1 MFRNQLGKS
10 ISCHMDCKQASQI
23 ISQSLDRKLTLRER
37 FALNFHLFIC
47 NACKHFNQQL
57 IALRSTFKKLNASI
71 ENDTNIQMPSET
83 KKRLLKSI
91 ESITD

>member
-1 MFRNQLGKS
+1 MN
-10 ISCHMDCKQASQI
+10 CKQASQV
-23 ISQSLDRKLTLRER
+23 ISQSLDRKLSLRER
-37 FALNFHLFIC
+37 FALKFHLLIC

-57 IALRSTFKKLNASI
+57 LAMRTSFKKLNASI

-83 KKRLLKSI
+83 KQRLLKSI

>member
-1 MFRNQLGKS
+1 
-10 ISCHMDCKQASQI
+10 MDCRQSSQI
-23 ISQSLDRKLTLRER
+23 ISESLDRKLTLRER
-37 FALNFHLFIC
+37 FALKFHLFIC

-57 IALRSTFKKLNASI
+57 ITLRLTFKKLNADI

-91 ESITD
+91 ESVTD

>member
-1 MFRNQLGKS
+1 ML
-10 ISCHMDCKQASQI
+10 DCKQTSQL
-23 ISQSLDRKLTLRER
+23 ISQSLDRKLSLRER
-37 FALNFHLFIC
+37 FALKFHLLIC

-57 IALRSTFKKLNASI
+57 LAMRTSFKKLNASI

-83 KKRLLKSI
+83 KQRLLKSI

>member
-1 MFRNQLGKS
+1 MN
-10 ISCHMDCKQASQI
+10 CVQASKV
-23 ISQSLDRKLTLRER
+23 ISQSLERKLTLREH
-37 FALNFHLFIC
+37 LTLKFHLLIC
-47 NACKHFNQQL
+47 NACKQFNQQL
-57 IALRSTFKKLNASI
+57 TALRLTFKKLNTSI

>member
-1 MFRNQLGKS
+1 
-10 ISCHMDCKQASQI
+10 MDCKQASQI
-23 ISQSLDRKLTLRER
+23 ISQSLDRKLTLRET
-37 FALNFHLFIC
+37 LVLKFHLFIC
-47 NACKHFNQQL
+47 IACKQFNQQL
-57 IALRSTFKKLNASI
+57 MALRTTFKKLNTLI